1 MFNCQQLADSCIASR
16 NRHAFTD
23 GQFPG
28 IEFLCPEIHGFAP
41 CFDKAN
47 ENGMTCWLSPSHI
60 WISEDQFESPLA
72 GSALATNSAK
82 RMKPKY
88 LWKYF
93 EIFWNHDITRHAMII
108 QGHRLKFNANW
119 ATWHGAESKVAER
132 ITVHEKNDNASTNS
146 SQLWQFL
153 SKVVASLL
161 SHVSCSS
168 GFDLR
173 SQYFPHIDTVVAF
186 QGTIWVCPKLQE
198 VEKKLYEIVEMVLSS
213 FLRIIQHYSTS
224 FEMKFLRYPVR
235 ILSAGSHR
243 WQSVADCLGCS
254 NAFVSIPHVALGRCL
269 GTALAKVSKDRVSWR
284 ILMFHIWNFSFK
296 SPGSSTASSCF
307 FCCEVPIVHRGRSSS
322 RHSDY
327 RSIHN
332 LSIQGNGCHKLDTS
346 SDFSLSSN
354 AEWGIRSENLKWWS
368 SPQSTPFPIVPVA
381 ASLIS
386 CDHGFR

>member
-1 MFNCQQLADSCIASR
+1 MCQWILNVFVCSFQWFCFHQVNWLGRAWAHPVAQENFLKSSGIFTEFLFPSYFLHVCRYQDVSRGQYCKYWCHLSMFNCQQLADSCIASR

-41 CFDKAN
+41 CFDKSN

-60 WISEDQFESPLA
+60 WISEDQFESPLG
-72 GSALATNSAK
+72 GSALATNSVK

-93 EIFWNHDITRHAMII
+93 EIFWNHDITRHAMIL

-119 ATWHGAESKVAER
+119 ASWHRAESKVAER
-132 ITVHEKNDNASTNS
+132 ITVHEKHDNAWTNS

-173 SQYFPHIDTVVAF
+173 SQYFPHIDTVVAL

-213 FLRIIQHYSTS
+213 FLGIIQHYSTS
-224 FEMKFLRYPVR
+224 FNIIR
-235 ILSAGSHR
+235 
-243 WQSVADCLGCS
+243 
-254 NAFVSIPHVALGRCL
+254 N
-269 GTALAKVSKDRVSWR
+269 
-284 ILMFHIWNFSFK
+284 
-296 SPGSSTASSCF
+296 
-307 FCCEVPIVHRGRSSS
+307 EVPEVPSQNIV
-322 RHSDY
+322 
-327 RSIHN
+327 N
-332 LSIQGNGCHKLDTS
+332 W
-346 SDFSLSSN
+346 LSSM
-354 AEWGIRSENLKWWS
+354 AIGCWLSWL
-368 SPQSTPFPIVPVA
+368 
-381 ASLIS
+381 
-386 CDHGFR
+386 